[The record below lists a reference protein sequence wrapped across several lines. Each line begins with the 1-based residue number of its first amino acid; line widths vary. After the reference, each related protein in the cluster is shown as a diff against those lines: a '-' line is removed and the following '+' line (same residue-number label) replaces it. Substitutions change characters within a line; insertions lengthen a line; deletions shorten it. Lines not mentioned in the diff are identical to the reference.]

1 MNFTNFYELL
11 ASVLDHVTR
20 NPGSQILSADNP
32 GVLVGFCD
40 RDRYM
45 SSWAISPVDLLSS
58 TAGDAWFEGFLQT
71 ATKRNQ
77 LQESLTNGCLPRDFR
92 FDLVRGTF
100 VESRNPAWVQRV
112 SAESPKP
119 EEEPVERRSRYER
132 INNDEICPSSSADR
146 IQVS

>member
-1 MNFTNFYELL
+1 MHFTNFYELL
-11 ASVLDHVTR
+11 AAVLDHVAR

-45 SSWAISPVDLLSS
+45 SSWVINPVDLQTS
-58 TAGDAWFEGFLQT
+58 TQGDVWFQGFMQT
-71 ATKRNQ
+71 ADKRR
-77 LQESLTNGCLPRDFR
+77 LLAGTLCLGCLPRELDFSR
-92 FDLVRGTF
+92 VRGTF
-100 VESRNPAWVQRV
+100 VGSKNPAWVQRV

-132 INNDEICPSSSADR
+132 INNDEICPGSSEDR
-146 IQVS
+146 ASVS